1 MTAGDRWARRKPE
14 MREPDFGRVR
24 WNLLL
29 FILLPIPVLLFL
41 GTYLRSTLN
50 GTSEDDVCLVQPN
63 DIAGHAVYLLDLR
76 KPLSPAYGSLPGN
89 LLRDVTHDI
98 GANTELKVF
107 ALTRYAESPRMLLGR
122 LCKPYDNADLVV
134 ATAKD
139 QGNGNGSRDCD
150 DVPAQ
155 VSASLRDDA
164 GRFCAQRD
172 ALQRRIDVLVE
183 QGQDSR
189 VANAHLVEA
198 LEDTFSDLEGLAGS
212 QSLYVFSDMMQHS
225 GWYSHLDLRWE
236 DWNFGDF
243 VELRDGETALM
254 GAPIQ
259 ARSDLRV
266 RVFYVPRPGATES
279 LRMRVA
285 HKQFW
290 EDYFA
295 GAELHFEDRAT
306 MLEYAHDPLMNVP
319 SPAEIAAQERERV
332 RYEREAVDQLRAT
345 MEEEKLALESVRER
359 LTDQTQQLDAL
370 RSELRQQQNLLR
382 EEESRL
388 AARSEPVEAG
398 LD

>member
-1 MTAGDRWARRKPE
+1 MSARYRWAARKPE

-41 GTYLRSTLN
+41 GPYLRSTLN

-89 LLRDVTHDI
+89 LLRDVTRDLE
-98 GANTELKVF
+98 ANTELKVF

-139 QGNGNGSRDCD
+139 QGNGNGPRDCD

-155 VSASLRDDA
+155 ASPSLRDDA
-164 GRFCAQRD
+164 SRFCSQRD

-198 LEDTFSDLEGLAGS
+198 LEDTFSDLEDIAGS
-212 QSLYVFSDMMQHS
+212 RSLYVFSDMMQHS

-236 DWNFGDF
+236 DWDFGHF
-243 VELRDGETALM
+243 VESREGETALM
-254 GAPIQ
+254 GASIQ

-266 RVFYVPRPGATES
+266 KVFYVPRPGATERLR
-279 LRMRVA
+279 LRMA

-295 GAELHFEDRAT
+295 GAELDFEDRAT

-319 SPAEIAAQERERV
+319 SAAEIAAQERERV
-332 RYEREAVDQLRAT
+332 RYEREAVDRLRAT
-345 MEEEKLALESVRER
+345 MEEEKLALESVRRR
-359 LTDQTQQLDAL
+359 LTDQTQHLEAL
-370 RSELRQQQNLLR
+370 RSELRQQQSRLR

-388 AARSEPVEAG
+388 AARSDPGGVA